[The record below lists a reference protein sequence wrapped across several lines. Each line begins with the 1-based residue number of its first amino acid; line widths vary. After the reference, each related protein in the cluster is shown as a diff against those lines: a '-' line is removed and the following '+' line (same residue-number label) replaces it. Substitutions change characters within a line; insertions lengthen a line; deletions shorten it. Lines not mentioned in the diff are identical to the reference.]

1 MVITFLLP
9 VLQLKLPLMIFLTFF
24 MLIRF
29 GSTGRTFWVNY
40 IQPLPCCVAFRTGRS
55 NCNSVWNLQA
65 NAAPAISKKQLVKWL
80 QEDDVSSKTAATDDD
95 MDDRPGKWS
104 PFSVCSFVVLYK
116 TTLACRFLSMAISTE
131 FGPVIYSLQY
141 NVTLVVVVSLT
152 MWTSM
157 NEY

>member
-80 QEDDVSSKTAATDDD
+80 QEDDVSTKSAATDDD

-116 TTLACRFLSMAISTE
+116 TTLACRFLSMANPQK